1 MMPRMASEEIA
12 VTGATGGLGGRVA
25 ARLAERGIE
34 HRLLVREPSRAPDL
48 PHARVMQ
55 FGGYD
60 DPEGMKRALDGAR
73 TLFLVSAAEDA
84 DRVRLHRTAVDA
96 AVAAGIERI
105 VYTSFVNA
113 APDATFTFARDHFH
127 TERHIESTG
136 VGHTFLRH
144 NLYMDFVPSLCP
156 PDGVIRG
163 PADDGRVAA
172 VSRDD
177 ITGVTLAVL
186 TGEGH
191 DGQTYDVTG
200 IEPFTLAEAAAE
212 LSRVT
217 RRQIRFEEQTIDE
230 AWESRRPSGAPDFE
244 IEGWI
249 TTYTAIAAGDM
260 EVVSDTVERLCD
272 REPGRLGD
280 WLRDN
285 PESWRHLVHTS

>member
-1 MMPRMASEEIA
+1 VASEEIA

-25 ARLAERGIE
+25 SLLAERGIE

-48 PHARVMQ
+48 APARLMQ

-60 DPEGMKRALDGAR
+60 DPAGMRRALDGAK
-73 TLFLVSAAEDA
+73 TLFLVSAAEDP
-84 DRVRLHRTAVDA
+84 DRLALHRSAVDA
-96 AVAAGIERI
+96 AVDAGIERI
-105 VYTSFVNA
+105 VYTSFVGA
-113 APDATFTFARDHFH
+113 AADSTFTFARDHFH
-127 TERHIESTG
+127 TERHIESSG

-144 NLYMDFVPSLCP
+144 NIYLDFIPVLCP

-163 PADDGRVAA
+163 PAGDGRVAA
-172 VSRDD
+172 VARDD
-177 ITGVTLAVL
+177 IAEVTVAVL
-186 TGEGH
+186 TGDGH

-200 IEPFTLAEAAAE
+200 IEPFTLTEAAAE

-217 RRQIRFEEQTIDE
+217 RRQIAFENETIEE
-230 AWESRRPSGAPDFE
+230 ARESRRPSGAEDFE

-249 TTYTAIAAGDM
+249 TTYTAIAAGDL
-260 EVVSDTVERLCD
+260 EGVSDTVERLTD
-272 REPGRLGD
+272 HEPRRLGD

>member
-1 MMPRMASEEIA
+1 VATEEIA

-25 ARLAERGIE
+25 ALLAERRIA
-34 HRLLVREPSRAPDL
+34 HRLLVRELSRAPDL
-48 PHARVMQ
+48 AQARALQ

-60 DPEGMKRALDGAR
+60 DSEGMRRALDGAR
-73 TLFLVSAAEDA
+73 TLFLVSAAEHP
-84 DRVRLHRTAVDA
+84 DRVSLHRTAVDA

-113 APDATFTFARDHFH
+113 RPDATFTFARDHFH
-127 TERHIESTG
+127 TEEHIRSAG

-144 NLYMDFVPSLCP
+144 NLYIDFVPTLCP
-156 PDGVIRG
+156 ADGVIRG
-163 PADDGRVAA
+163 PAGDGRVAGVA
-172 VSRDD
+172 RDD
-177 ITGVTLAVL
+177 IAAVTVAVL
-186 TGEGH
+186 TGDGH

-200 IEPFTLAEAAAE
+200 IEAFTLEEAAAE

-217 RRQIRFEEQTIDE
+217 RRQITYEEETLDE

-249 TTYTAIAAGDM
+249 TTYTAIAAGDLD
-260 EVVSDTVERLCD
+260 VISDTVERLCD
-272 REPGRLGD
+272 REPRRLGD

-285 PESWRHLVHTS
+285 PESWRHLVHTA